1 VSLLWVVAGVG
12 VLLGAALQSAVGF
25 GFALVAA
32 PLLFAA
38 TDPEQAVGLSIVLA
52 LWVNVMTIGTERRAP
67 VPLWRTVAVLCLWAL
82 PGMVAGVLVLQAVS
96 STALQVLLT
105 VAVFVALFVQR
116 NAGVALPAWAAPL
129 AGTSSGVLATTTT
142 TSGPPLVLLLRGRG
156 HAPAAIR
163 DTLTT
168 LFLAYTVLS
177 AVVLLAFGVDRAVPE
192 LVPLLALTPLVV
204 VGHLAGR
211 PVFARLARGHYEDVL
226 TAVLVASAVTGLATV
241 LL

>member
-1 VSLLWVVAGVG
+1 MIWVAAGLG

-52 LWVNVMTIGTERRAP
+52 LVVNVMTLSTERRVPA
-67 VPLWRTVAVLCLWAL
+67 PLWRLVAELSLWAV
-82 PGMVAGVLVLQAVS
+82 PGMVAGVLVLRAVS
-96 STALQVLLT
+96 GDLLQVILT
-105 VAVFVALFVQR
+105 VSVFAALFVQR
-116 NAGVALPAWAAPL
+116 NAGVALPPWATPL
-129 AGTSSGVLATTTT
+129 AGLSSGTLATTTT

-156 HAPAAIR
+156 HEPGQVR
-163 DTLTT
+163 DTLTV
-168 LFLAYTVLS
+168 LFLGGSVLS
-177 AVVLLAFGVDRAVPE
+177 AVVLLAAGVDRAVPDATA
-192 LVPLLALTPLVV
+192 LLALAPLVV
-204 VGHLAGR
+204 IGHLAGR

-226 TAVLVASAVTGLATV
+226 TAVLVASALTGLLTV